1 MTLLGI
7 RNLKV
12 YFYSEDGVVRAVNDV
27 DLDIGEGETL
37 GIIGE
42 TGCGKTILGLS
53 ILRLLSE
60 NTKVEGRILYRGE
73 DLLKL
78 SDNEMRKIRGKEIA
92 MIFQNPLS
100 SMNPVLTIGTQV
112 AEPVELHQH
121 LKDRNAKEKVIEM
134 LKSVRIPSPSK
145 RVDEYPH
152 EFSGG
157 MRQRAMIAMGLICM
171 PSLIIA
177 DEPTTGLDVTIQAQI
192 VELMKDVLKDSG
204 TSMLLIT
211 HDLGVAA
218 ELCDYMAVM
227 YPGEIVEYAGV
238 RDMFKNPKHP
248 YTRGFLD
255 SLPGRGL
262 KPIPG
267 MSPSLINIP
276 EGCKFHPRCSYATGR
291 CKKER
296 PQMKKVG
303 EKHFV
308 RCFLYD

>member
-12 YFYSEDGVVRAVNDV
+12 YFYSEDGVVQAVNDV

-60 NTKVEGRILYRGE
+60 NTKVEGRILYKGE

-78 SDNEMRKIRGKEIA
+78 SEDEMRKIRGKEIA

-100 SMNPVLTIGTQV
+100 
-112 AEPVELHQH
+112 
-121 LKDRNAKEKVIEM
+121 
-134 LKSVRIPSPSK
+134 
-145 RVDEYPH
+145 
-152 EFSGG
+152 SGG

-192 VELMKDVLKDSG
+192 VELMKEVLKDSG

-218 ELCDYMAVM
+218 ELCDYIAVM
-227 YPGEIVEYAGV
+227 YPGEIVEYADV
-238 RDMFKNPKHP
+238 RNIFKNPKHP

-267 MSPSLINIP
+267 ISPSLINIP
-276 EGCKFHPRCSYATGR
+276 EGCKFHPRCSYATER